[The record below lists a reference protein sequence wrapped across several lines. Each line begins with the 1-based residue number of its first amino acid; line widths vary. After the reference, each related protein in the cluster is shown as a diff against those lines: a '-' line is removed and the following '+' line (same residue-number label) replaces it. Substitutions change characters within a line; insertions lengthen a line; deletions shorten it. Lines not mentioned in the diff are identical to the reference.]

1 MSSVGSR
8 EKTLLLEVARI
19 AVTAA
24 VERREVPR
32 ELPRDANLDDFGG
45 VFVTLRRRGRLR
57 GCIGQMVSSESLVEV
72 VAYCAKAAALED
84 PRFDPVRP
92 HELAEVEIELSVL
105 SRLEEIAP
113 ERIEAGKHGLMVS
126 QGWRRGVLL
135 PQVATE
141 FQWTAE
147 RLLEET
153 CVKAGFERDAWK
165 DPETRIQGFTAE
177 IFCESDFR
185 AEGRSARRSPAI
197 RPRRSRPGRSPA
209 D

>member
-1 MSSVGSR
+1 MSSVGDR
-8 EKTLLLEVARI
+8 EKTLLLEVARS

-24 VERREVPR
+24 VERREVPS
-32 ELPRDANLDDFGG
+32 ELPRGDLKGFGG

-57 GCIGQMVSSESLVEV
+57 GCIGQIVSSEALVEV

-84 PRFDPVRP
+84 PRFDPICP

-113 ERIEAGKHGLMVS
+113 EQIEAGKHGLMVS

-135 PQVATE
+135 PQVAIE

-153 CVKAGFERDAWK
+153 CVKAGFARDAWK

-177 IFCESDFR
+177 IFCESGFP
-185 AEGRSARRSPAI
+185 AEGS
-197 RPRRSRPGRSPA
+197 
-209 D
+209 